1 MKMRGVVGVG
11 IGQKDGKDCICVYVK
26 EDNPKIR
33 SVLPESLDEVPVEVV
48 VTATSRRS
56 DGAMRCPSSMAYSRQ
71 PSWSPGP
78 RHTLTPPQP
87 GLPGHHGPPI
97 PK

>member
-11 IGQKDGKDCICVYVK
+11 IGQKDGKECICVYVK

-48 VTATSRRS
+48 VT
-56 DGAMRCPSSMAYSRQ
+56 GNFK
-71 PSWSPGP
+71 
-78 RHTLTPPQP
+78 
-87 GLPGHHGPPI
+87 GL
-97 PK
+97 